1 MKPTVLTQTRLLLTS
16 ALLMTLGALSA
27 QSQESTLV
35 TGGTTYDSPNG
46 GRWAYLFWRTED
58 PTAFLSTG
66 TFGTS
71 TFVIYAKSGAPNSVA
86 PYAKV
91 TDVSLQNTT
100 STAVAAL
107 LARSVNLGQNLTLLN
122 ARIDEIFAPLL
133 PLQGGGAAADFL
145 LADKVGV
152 LLAAASNNE
161 EVAQNLFLLARSHPG
176 IDLVRGGGVA
186 LPIAAA
192 LTTYEV
198 RLVNAAGE
206 EVAVVGRVTLNG
218 AAAAPRLPAP
228 GRPIS
233 VPVVAEKKLTG
244 LGDIPAAALDAERQ
258 AILNRT
264 LDRVARLR
272 WATPDNLRR
281 LSVLQHGFNVYRVQ
295 RAYAETNG
303 WNLNPPTPAVLRD
316 LADKATVPQVNR
328 ANTESPVIPEEEF
341 NDNQVIDFESNSEA
355 FFVDDQRTLPGV
367 EKAYVHGSQY
377 YYFVAARDVLG
388 RDGLVSQGTLVTMLN
403 RLPPAPAQG
412 VRTTNEYAWNADDN
426 RSTQLLRVRW
436 EPGPP
441 YIPGVNDGGELR
453 YHVFRW
459 PTADAYQKY
468 LSQLNVEFFDGEGRR
483 FGRITGEDGLSFAP
497 GVQPSFLD
505 NTPDAPN
512 ETTPRRTYWYTV
524 VITEKVELDPLEGSD
539 PYFNISG
546 HSAPG
551 SGIIRKWD
559 GPAAPEVDLY
569 VDCYKPGI
577 TLGSTAIY
585 TVPDAEQTEGFVQ
598 LRLECEREAPVGIH
612 WVEFIFSSGESL
624 GRIYF
629 ENGAVNLQRTFSLEE
644 SELLDLLDEA
654 AQGKPFLQVIAGSDL
669 GDGAVSNPLTVNAA
683 TVTGTLN
690 SYKDPEKGIKLSFEA
705 KLTGNRTL
713 VSQVCTGG
721 VILPENPITG
731 EVPKVEGFSTLDA
744 TTPEWRVY
752 RRVDDGELIQVAS
765 GFHKNTD
772 PAPVVWTA
780 LAQDAQGQ
788 PIDDPEDYIG
798 PPPNGGRICYYTQ
811 TFDVDGNGGP
821 FSTICINSLP
831 LGVATGQA
839 QEHRPVIS
847 EITSLGNGTEQDS
860 AKLRIRWSAATGAT
874 KRFHLLIN
882 DGTAT
887 PQEIYSVDG
896 LGANLVP
903 AGVSD
908 GSQRGRAGV
917 YPIVRY
923 SARAPKPGG
932 DFHEDIFQIDLPARS
947 GRNYRVSIQAVA
959 LSRSTDRSNR
969 VRDWGVIAT
978 SDPVDVVWTNPTL
991 PSTQQP
997 DAMAW
1002 PQRLADT
1009 GTLNPQVWS
1018 KFLGGSIQGVGIR
1031 VGQMTVDSFGTFSDG
1046 KPGYTVPMPFVA
1058 GHVASKAFLFQNLEV
1073 RERFQFRTRPVMP
1086 FTLYRYRV
1094 PEGAEEN
1101 PDLTKSSDIVQVSP
1115 LIEEVGYEHTVNAQ
1129 AEPITL
1135 IRDPFIRLV
1144 PADDNKLDIYVLDTH
1159 PVIRGERYR
1168 YVLVRFN
1175 EAHEIDKAYPVRAVD
1190 ANNASINA
1198 VVIPEL

>member
-1 MKPTVLTQTRLLLTS
+1 MKSAVFTQTRLLLTT
-16 ALLMTLGALSA
+16 ALLMTLGALTA
-27 QSQESTLV
+27 QAQDRSLV

-58 PTAFLSTG
+58 PTAFLSNG
-66 TFGTS
+66 AFGSS
-71 TFVIYAKSGAPNSVA
+71 TFVIYAKLGASNSVA

-91 TDVSLQNTT
+91 TDVSPQNNT
-100 STAVAAL
+100 SAVAAL
-107 LARSVNLGQNLTLLN
+107 LGRSINLGQNLTLLN
-122 ARIDEIFAPLL
+122 ERIDEIFAPLL
-133 PLQGGGAAADFL
+133 PLQGGGTVADFL

-161 EVAQNLFLLARSHPG
+161 EVAQNLFFLARSHPG

-192 LTTYEV
+192 LTTFEV
-198 RLVNAAGE
+198 RLVNEAGE
-206 EVAVVGRVTLNG
+206 EVAVVGRVTLDG
-218 AAAAPRLPAP
+218 TVPAPRLPAP

-233 VPVVAEKKLTG
+233 VPVVAEKKLND
-244 LGDIPAAALDAERQ
+244 LGDIPAVALNEERQ

-281 LSVLQHGFNVYRVQ
+281 LSVLQHGYNVYRVE
-295 RAYAETNG
+295 RGFAETNG
-303 WNLNPPTPAVLRD
+303 WHVNPPTPAALRE
-316 LADKATVPQVNR
+316 LADKATVPEVKR

-341 NDNQVIDFESNSEA
+341 DGNQVIDFESNSEA

-367 EKAYVHGSQY
+367 EKAFVHGSQY

-403 RLPPAPAQG
+403 RLPPTPAQG
-412 VRTTNEYAWNADDN
+412 VRTTNEYAWTAGAG
-426 RSTQLLRVRW
+426 STQLLRVRW
-436 EPGPP
+436 EPEPP
-441 YIPGVNDGGELR
+441 IVPGVNDRGELR

-468 LSQLNVEFFDGEGRR
+468 LSQLDVSFLDGEGRQ
-483 FGRITGEDGLSFAP
+483 FGRITPEEGLAFAP

-512 ETTPRRTYWYTV
+512 ESTPRRTYWYTV
-524 VITEKVELDPLEGSD
+524 VSVEKVDLDPLEGGGS
-539 PYFNISG
+539 YLNISG

-559 GPAAPEVDLY
+559 GPAAPETDVY
-569 VDCYKPGI
+569 VDCYQPGI
-577 TLGSTAIY
+577 TLADNVIY
-585 TVPDAEQTEGFVQ
+585 TVPIAEQTEGFVQ
-598 LRLECEREAPVGIH
+598 LRLECNRETPTGIH
-612 WVEFIFSSGESL
+612 WVEFIVSGESL
-624 GRIYF
+624 GRTYF
-629 ENGAVNLQRTFSLEE
+629 ANGAVNLQRTFSLEE
-644 SELLDLLDEA
+644 SELLSLLDEA
-654 AQGKPFLQVIAGSDL
+654 TQGKPFLQVIAGSDL
-669 GDGAVSNPLTVNAA
+669 GEGVVSETLTVNAA

-690 SYKDPEKGIKLSFEA
+690 TYKDAADGIKLLITANLSS
-705 KLTGNRTL
+705 NRTL
-713 VSQVCTGG
+713 LSEACTGG
-721 VILPENPITG
+721 VILPENPTTG
-731 EVPKVEGFSTLDA
+731 VVPPIDGVIIVGPE
-744 TTPEWRVY
+744 TPEWRIY
-752 RRVDDGELIQVAS
+752 RRIDDGELFQVAS
-765 GFHKNTD
+765 GTHKLTERGPVAWVAKATD
-772 PAPVVWTA
+772 AEGA
-780 LAQDAQGQ
+780 L
-788 PIDDPEDYIG
+788 IDDSEDYIE
-798 PPPNGGRICYYTQ
+798 PPANGGRICYYIQ
-811 TFDVDGNGGP
+811 TFDVDGNGSP
-821 FSTICINSLP
+821 FTTVCLNSLP

-839 QEHRPVIS
+839 QAHRPVIS
-847 EITSLGNGTEQDS
+847 EITPIGTGVEQDP
-860 AKLRIRWSAATGAT
+860 AKLRIRWSASTGAT
-874 KRFHLLIN
+874 KRFHILIN
-882 DGTAT
+882 DGSHS
-887 PQEIYSVDG
+887 PQQIYSVDG

-903 AGVSD
+903 QGIED

-917 YPIVRY
+917 YPILRY
-923 SARAPKPGG
+923 NARAPKPGG
-932 DFHEDIFQIDLPARS
+932 GYLEDTFQIDLPARS

-991 PSTQQP
+991 PATQQP

-1009 GTLNPQVWS
+1009 GTLNPQVWA
-1018 KFLGGSIQGVGIR
+1018 KFLDGSIQGVGIR
-1031 VGQMTVDSFGTFSDG
+1031 VGQITVESYGTFSDG
-1046 KPGYTVPMPFVA
+1046 KPGYTVPMPFVG
-1058 GHVASKAFLFQNLEV
+1058 GHVAAKAFLFQNLEV
-1073 RERFQFRTRPVMP
+1073 GERFRVRTRPVLP
-1086 FTLYRYRV
+1086 VTLYRYRV
-1094 PEGAEEN
+1094 PEGAEAN

-1115 LIEEVGYEHTVNAQ
+1115 LIEQVGYEHTENEQ
-1129 AEPITL
+1129 IEPITI

-1144 PADDNKLDIYVLDTH
+1144 PAGGDKLDIYVLDTH

-1175 EAHEIDKAYPVRAVD
+1175 AAHEIDKAYPVRAVD